1 MKKKKITYAD
11 QAKLILKKY
20 EKRLGKNFTNN
31 DKLAKDA
38 LDRELTELKNKQEA
52 FKAQEQQVQIETMM
66 KKGGKLPIYKE
77 PNKNNNYGNLPK
89 EDDYGLMNDGYIDRF
104 DANTLVQGVPIK
116 RPTDFE
122 GNEVDVGYTP
132 LDLSQFDISPEQ
144 EAALMAGKEAENL
157 KFALNA
163 NNFKLPTNTSKETI
177 PQNTD
182 TLYSGASGLP
192 LVTSLAGNAL
202 LYGSA
207 SRYGTPEDV
216 RLERMEPQE
225 ISLARER
232 EAAKRDADMAR
243 NTSLRNARGLGLNA
257 GAAATLGVA
266 SLADINRVSGDRISK
281 SYLNEELA
289 NKQSK
294 DIASRVNAELGAKET
309 LFNASRG
316 DEYKATT
323 TAMKNQAIQNILQ
336 DIGQYSSDQSNIK
349 RSTLWANAYSPTYKI
364 QEDPDQ
370 TRIDK
375 FLKGTKMTGSQDTSG
390 H

>member
-66 KKGGKLPIYKE
+66 RKGGRLPIYKE

-163 NNFKLPTNTSKETI
+163 NNFKLPTNIIIIPKLKFDLSVLTPIVKVLFGIIALTI
-177 PQNTD
+177 ILILGNRSVLKFSWMHRFHQN
-182 TLYSGASGLP
+182 SMPLP
-192 LVTSLAGNAL
+192 V
-202 LYGSA
+202 
-207 SRYGTPEDV
+207 
-216 RLERMEPQE
+216 
-225 ISLARER
+225 
-232 EAAKRDADMAR
+232 
-243 NTSLRNARGLGLNA
+243 
-257 GAAATLGVA
+257 
-266 SLADINRVSGDRISK
+266 
-281 SYLNEELA
+281 
-289 NKQSK
+289 
-294 DIASRVNAELGAKET
+294 
-309 LFNASRG
+309 
-316 DEYKATT
+316 
-323 TAMKNQAIQNILQ
+323 
-336 DIGQYSSDQSNIK
+336 
-349 RSTLWANAYSPTYKI
+349 
-364 QEDPDQ
+364 
-370 TRIDK
+370 
-375 FLKGTKMTGSQDTSG
+375 
-390 H
+390 